1 MINIMASYS
10 TNIHSVTNIDVENS
24 YLPTTETHYTT
35 ITVFMDNGEKASLTL
50 FGVDSDR
57 IKMKTPVDNK
67 DN

>member
-1 MINIMASYS
+1 MATYS
-10 TNIHSVTNIDVENS
+10 TNIHSVTNIDVKNS

-35 ITVFMDNGEKASLTL
+35 ITVFTDNGEKASFTL

-57 IKMKTPVDNK
+57 IKMKSPVDNK